1 MESTFFSFL
10 RTRRAGTLVA
20 AVGGVP
26 AASDGSLIVS
36 ATLSA
41 PLAARWEALLAALA
55 RIVDAHPD
63 VLLASSMGVEDTL
76 LIHAGAQLP
85 RPPGVFMLDTGRL
98 HAETRAMA
106 DVVRARYGIETQALH
121 PDPAAVQAHV
131 AAHGEFAFY
140 DSVDLRK
147 ACCGIRKVEPLR
159 RALAGRSAW
168 ITGQRREQSLTRVE
182 LPESEWDDTF
192 GLQKFNPLAHWTAD
206 DVWTV
211 VRALDV
217 PYNPLHDRGYPS
229 IGCEPCTRAVR
240 PGEDARAGRW
250 WWEQR
255 DSRECGLHAGN
266 LRTAGQPGVR
276 ARTPLSTDITET
288 STS

>member
-1 MESTFFSFL
+1 
-10 RTRRAGTLVA
+10 
-20 AVGGVP
+20 
-26 AASDGSLIVS
+26 VS
-36 ATLSA
+36 QTLSP
-41 PLAARWEALLAALA
+41 PLAARWDALVAFLEAAMN
-55 RIVDAHPD
+55 AHPD
-63 VLLASSMGVEDTL
+63 ALLASSMGVEDTL
-76 LIHAGAQLP
+76 LIHAAAQLR

-98 HAETRAMA
+98 HAETLAMA
-106 DVVRARYGIETQALH
+106 DVVRARYGIETQVLH
-121 PDPAAVQAHV
+121 PDPQAVRAHV

-140 DSVDLRK
+140 ESVDLRK

-182 LPESEWDDTF
+182 LPETQWDDTF
-192 GLQKFNPLAHWTAD
+192 GLQKFNPLAFWTAD
-206 DVWTV
+206 EVWGV

-217 PYNPLHDRGYPS
+217 PCHPLHDRGYPS

-266 LRTAGQPGVR
+266 LRAGGQPGVR
-276 ARTPLSTDITET
+276 PRDPLHTDITET